1 MITVRKN
8 ASSGVTGHV
17 STRTAT
23 TSLPPT
29 LSNLMRESVPRLV
42 PKKKHKQIVAHDKAL
57 TAGMRRIFEQYRAGT
72 YSASDF
78 SVRTAQRHRKFFL
91 TMCIDLRKPYSPSLS
106 GRLSV
111 SVQSTKQRT
120 QSVPNKNKKMKQPP
134 ASEPSATSEPACRK
148 SKCAINALVRVQ
160 RARVQPRRS
169 GGTTALGAMA
179 RLTR

>member
-23 TSLPPT
+23 TSLPPI
-29 LSNLMRESVPRLV
+29 LSNLMRERESVPRLV

-91 TMCIDLRKPYSPSLS
+91 SIGIDLRKPYSLS
-106 GRLSV
+106 ATVRV
-111 SVQSTKQRT
+111 SVPESLPKPRAKP
-120 QSVPNKNKKMKQPP
+120 VPVKKKKMGQPLAP
-134 ASEPSATSEPACRK
+134 ESASTTSAK
-148 SKCAINALVRVQ
+148 SKCVSEVIARVHK
-160 RARVQPRRS
+160 ARVQLRRTAI
-169 GGTTALGAMA
+169 TTGLGALAHRA
-179 RLTR
+179 R